1 MKIKRVTNNSLEKCN
16 KTRTDQIIERYKKNF
31 ASLKLQ
37 IQFQRQLEAKKFTAG
52 FAEKFLL

>member
-1 MKIKRVTNNSLEKCN
+1 M
-16 KTRTDQIIERYKKNF
+16 RTDQIIERYKKNF

-52 FAEKFLL
+52 LAEKFLL